1 MTNSFRVLLLGGSG
15 FLSGSVARLAAV
27 EGNEVMIVT
36 RGRRP
41 VPPGVATIVADR
53 QDRPAFTRA
62 LAAQREDW
70 DLVIDGIAYTP
81 EDAEQDIVT
90 FANRTARLVFVSTD
104 FVYDPLRR
112 RNLQNEHEA
121 AYATEGYGGQKRAAE
136 RVLSETAPSSLP
148 WTILRPAHIYGPG
161 APLGC
166 LPLHGR
172 DPELV
177 GHILARRPLRLVA
190 GGTYLQ
196 QPLLVT
202 DLAQTILDV
211 GLAPSAVGRV
221 LNVAGPEVVTAR
233 SYYETLGHLLDREVE
248 IESVPESSFLTDHP
262 DKAPFCCDRVYD
274 LTSLCDT
281 GVAPPSTPLEDGF
294 RQFLAAMHPGIKH
307 LLISAAAALA
317 ACTANAGPVRAEPLP
332 FVLDMVHHNPGEPLF
347 VTKFNDPA
355 FLKKWGYTGQC
366 PKFFTQ
372 TAVTYEAFDP
382 TVTPK
387 GSDAR
392 AWSEKTAAFIDER
405 IAEAQ
410 AASLPLYPFTDVL
423 LVPKTL
429 MEKYGGEMKTDGH
442 LSILR
447 PMTQKVL
454 RAQIAEIFER
464 FPGLSGLTIRF
475 GETHLHDTP
484 YHVGESPAASIEE
497 QKALI
502 ALLREEICVKRDK
515 QLIYRSWSWGGIGL
529 HTNPTTYLDVTD
541 AIEPHPKLA
550 ISIKH
555 ASGDFVRGVPFN
567 RTLGI
572 GKHPQIV
579 EVSANQAGLFGK
591 GAHPYYLGQGVIDG
605 WEEMGEGKRGLR
617 DLVASKQFVGVWT
630 WTAGDGWGGPYSP
643 NEFWTNL
650 NAWVI
655 KQFGL
660 QPWRTEPELFAE
672 YARDVLKLDEA
683 QTQIFRELCLL
694 SASAAFHGQQSSLLS
709 IRPFWCRDDFLAA
722 VNLEAVVAQNISREV
737 LEEKATAVADWR
749 RIEAL
754 SRKLHLPNPADQD
767 FLEVSAT
774 YGRIKYALIERI
786 WKMQILAAEG
796 KRDGKLDTEGLRAAL
811 DEYDALWKE
820 WRQLKADHASCPT
833 LYKEEK
839 SGAWGAPPGMKETL
853 HDYRAAV
860 SAAGVGVKP
869 E

>member
-15 FLSGSVARLAAV
+15 FLSGTVARLAAA
-27 EGNEVMIVT
+27 EGHEVMIVT

-62 LAAQREDW
+62 IAAQREDW

-90 FANRTARLVFVSTD
+90 FADRTARLVFVSTD

-112 RNLQNEHEA
+112 RNPQTEHEA

-148 WTILRPAHIYGPG
+148 WTILRPGHIYGPG

-177 GHILARRPLRLVA
+177 AHILERRPLRLLE
-190 GGTYLQ
+190 GGRYMQ
-196 QPLLVT
+196 HPIFAP
-202 DLAQTILDV
+202 DLAETIL
-211 GLAPSAVGRV
+211 AVGRAPAAAGRV
-221 LNVAGPEVVTAR
+221 INVAGPEVITSR
-233 SYYETLGHLLDREVE
+233 TYYETLAQLLDREVV
-248 IESVPESSFLTDHP
+248 IEPVTAAPFLAAHP
-262 DKAPFCCDRVYD
+262 DKAPFCCDRIYD
-274 LTSLCDT
+274 LTALRAT
-281 GVAPPSTPLEDGF
+281 GVPLPSTPLKTGLN
-294 RQFLAAMHPGIKH
+294 QFLAANLI
-307 LLISAAAALA
+307 LLFAALFILGL
-317 ACTANAGPVRAEPLP
+317 TNTFAETPDRPLP

-355 FLKKWGYTGQC
+355 FLKTWGYTGQC

-372 TAVTYEAFDP
+372 TAITYDAFDP

-387 GSDAR
+387 GSDPR
-392 AWSEKTAAFIDER
+392 AWSEKTAAFIDAR
-405 IAEAQ
+405 IAEAK
-410 AASLPLYPFTDVL
+410 AANLPLYPFTDVL

-429 MEKYGGEMKTDGH
+429 IEKYGDEMKTDGR

-454 RAQIAEIFER
+454 RAQIAEIFDR

-484 YHVGESPAASIEE
+484 NHVGESPASSIEE
-497 QKALI
+497 QQALI
-502 ALLREEICVKRDK
+502 KLLRDEVCVKRNK
-515 QLIYRSWSWGGIGL
+515 QLIYRNWSWGGIGL
-529 HTNPTTYLDVTD
+529 HTNPATYLKVTD
-541 AIEPHPKLA
+541 AIEPHPKLVF
-550 ISIKH
+550 SIKH

-567 RTLGI
+567 RTIGI
-572 GKHPQIV
+572 GRHPQIV
-579 EVSANQAGLFGK
+579 EVSSNQAGLFGK
-591 GAHPYYLGQGVIDG
+591 GAHPYYIGQGVIDG
-605 WEEMGEGKRGLR
+605 WEEMGERKRGLR
-617 DLVASKQFVGVWT
+617 DLLGSKQFVGVWT
-630 WTAGDGWGGPYSP
+630 WTAGDGWGGPYSL

-655 KQFGL
+655 KQFGR

-683 QTQIFRELCLL
+683 HTRTFRELCLL
-694 SASAAFHGQQSSLLS
+694 SASAAYHGQQSSLFS
-709 IRPFWCRDDFLAA
+709 IRPFWCRDDYLAA

-737 LEEKATAVADWR
+737 LEEKANAVADWR

-754 SRKLHLPNPADQD
+754 SHELHLPNPADQD
-767 FLEVSAT
+767 FLKVSAT
-774 YGRIKYALIERI
+774 YGRIKYALIEQI
-786 WKMQILAAEG
+786 WKMQILAAEA
-796 KRDGKLDTEGLRAAL
+796 KRDGSLDTEGLRAAL

-820 WRQLKADHASCPT
+820 WRQLKESHPSCPS

-839 SGAWGAPPGMKETL
+839 SGAWGAPPGMDETIRE
-853 HDYRAAV
+853 YRSAV
-860 SAAGVGVKP
+860 PSGG
-869 E
+869 